1 MSQQINLF
9 NPIFLKKKK
18 YFSALTMVQGLGMIL
33 LGSVVVVAYAQI
45 QLKALKAETVATANQ
60 LRQTRAQLAKVAADY
75 APRQKSKD
83 LEEEIVRTELEIK
96 HQKRAF
102 DIVQSG
108 GVGNT
113 NGYSEYLRAFAR
125 QIVDGLWLTSFSIS
139 GAGSNLELRGKTLQ
153 PQLVPIYITKL
164 GQEPI
169 MRGKAFD
176 TLAMEMPEA
185 VAEGKADTVSGT
197 TGKPPRQASYI
208 EFTLR
213 SSDDARND
221 MMAGGAEAVARG
233 ADVSG
238 ARLK

>member
-18 YFSALTMVQGLGMIL
+18 YFSALTMAQGLGMIL
-33 LGSVVVVAYAQI
+33 LGSIVVVAYAQI
-45 QLKALKAETVATANQ
+45 QLKTLKAETVATANQ
-60 LRQTRAQLAKVAADY
+60 LKQTRAQLAKVAADY
-75 APRQKSKD
+75 APRQKNKD

-96 HQKRAF
+96 YQKRAF
-102 DIVQSG
+102 DIVHSG

-113 NGYSEYLRAFAR
+113 SGYSEYLRAFAR

-139 GAGSNLELRGKTLQ
+139 GTGSNLELRGKTLQ
-153 PQLVPIYITKL
+153 PQLVPIYINRL
-164 GQEPI
+164 GQEPV

-185 VAEGKADTVSGT
+185 GADGKAETGSGT
-197 TGKPPRQASYI
+197 TGKPRMQAGYI

-213 SSDDARND
+213 STDDARND
-221 MMAGGAEAVARG
+221 MVTGGAEALAGG
-233 ADVSG
+233 ANASG
-238 ARLK
+238 TRAK